1 MNPWSVAAWAAA
13 FAAARL
19 RLFGL
24 VGGGLWTRRQRSV
37 ALPPAADERAA
48 LNRELDRLRRLASN
62 LELELQAQRAHCFA
76 LESDM
81 EARESAWARVSPTP
95 LAFDSQTFQIDHHTP
110 ADVSSSSSAVGWVD
124 TDAANSAH
132 GSLYTPS
139 ERVQS
144 TPTPPAENGEA
155 MDDEPTQWRHRTRW
169 PQTRSITATA
179 AIEGLAR
186 RIEAIQNSPPAQ
198 HNTAARQASR

>member
-1 MNPWSVAAWAAA
+1 MNPRSVAAWAAA

-19 RLFGL
+19 GL
-24 VGGGLWTRRQRSV
+24 LGLIGGGGWARRHRSV
-37 ALPPAADERAA
+37 ALPPATDERAA
-48 LNRELDRLRRLASN
+48 LNKELDRLRLLASK
-62 LELELQAQRAHCFA
+62 LELELRAQRAHCFA
-76 LESDM
+76 LESDL
-81 EARESAWARVSPTP
+81 EARESDWARISPTP
-95 LAFDSQTFQIDHHTP
+95 LAFDSQTFQIDHHAP
-110 ADVSSSSSAVGWVD
+110 GDGRPSESAVAWLD

-144 TPTPPAENGEA
+144 APTPPVESDEA
-155 MDDEPTQWRHRTRW
+155 QDDEPTQWRHRARW
-169 PQTRSITATA
+169 PHTRSIATTA

-198 HNTAARQASR
+198 PAAAARRASR

>member
-19 RLFGL
+19 ALFGPI
-24 VGGGLWTRRQRSV
+24 GGGWWTRRHRSV
-37 ALPPAADERAA
+37 AVPPATDERAA
-48 LNRELDRLRRLASN
+48 LNKELDRLRLLASN
-62 LELELQAQRAHCFA
+62 LELELRAQRAHCFA
-76 LESDM
+76 LESDL
-81 EARESAWARVSPTP
+81 EARESDWARISPVP
-95 LAFDSQTFQIDHHTP
+95 LAFDSQTFHVDHHTP
-110 ADVSSSSSAVGWVD
+110 ADVSSSSSAVGWVE

-144 TPTPPAENGEA
+144 APTPPVDSDEA
-155 MDDEPTQWRHRTRW
+155 QDDEPTQWRHRARW
-169 PQTRSITATA
+169 PHTRSIATTA

-198 HNTAARQASR
+198 PAAAAGRASR